1 MRTWTNWYLVYAVT
15 LGLSFSISLGLTY
28 VVRYYALRWQILDHP
43 SARKLQK
50 RPVPLLGG
58 VSIVATC
65 YVMVV
70 GSLLLVEPVR
80 QFGIEWLEIHVFQF
94 LGKDHETKLL
104 GIFGGGL
111 LIAILGLVDD
121 LHTLRPSLKLV
132 GQCVAALVLVLS
144 DMRLN
149 LFAETWLGHRS
160 TATIV
165 VSGVLTVLWVVFMTN
180 SMNLLD
186 NMDGLCAGVAAIAAF
201 SFFICALRTRE
212 AFICVLLMVFAGAVL
227 GFLVLNLYP
236 ARIYMGDTG
245 AMFCGYLLATLS
257 ILITFYNESTPS
269 RIAVAAPLLA
279 LSVPIFDT
287 VSVTYIRWRANV
299 PIFLGDRRHFSHRL
313 VNIGMTQQ
321 QAVEFIYLVAAV
333 TGLGAGLLR
342 QVNTLG
348 TVIILAQTCGL
359 FLLIVLVMR
368 AGDKGW
374 RIPSR
379 AKTTTAK
386 RPRGRYF

>member
-15 LGLSFSISLGLTY
+15 LGLSFGISMGLTF
-28 VVRYYALRWQILDHP
+28 VVRRYALRWQILDHP
-43 SARKLQK
+43 GDRKMQK

-58 VSIVATC
+58 VSIVATF
-65 YVMVV
+65 YVMVI

-104 GIFGGGL
+104 GIFAGGL

-121 LHTLRPSLKLV
+121 LQALRPWLKLL
-132 GQCVAALVLVLS
+132 GQCVAAAVLVIS

-149 LFAETWLGHRS
+149 LFAETWLGHRPVAS
-160 TATIV
+160 FI
-165 VSGVLTVLWVVFMTN
+165 VSGLLTVLWVVFMTN

-227 GFLVLNLYP
+227 GFLIHNLHP

-279 LSVPIFDT
+279 LSVPVFDT
-287 VSVTYIRWRANV
+287 MSVIYIRWRAKV
-299 PIFLGDRRHFSHRL
+299 PIFQGDRRHFSHRL

-342 QVNTLG
+342 QVNTVG
-348 TVIILAQTCGL
+348 TVIILAQTSGV
-359 FLLIVLVMR
+359 FLLIVLIMS

-374 RIPSR
+374 RVPSR
-379 AKTTTAK
+379 ESTKTPRK
-386 RPRGRYF
+386 PRGGRA

>member
-1 MRTWTNWYLVYAVT
+1 
-15 LGLSFSISLGLTY
+15 
-28 VVRYYALRWQILDHP
+28 
-43 SARKLQK
+43 
-50 RPVPLLGG
+50 
-58 VSIVATC
+58 
-65 YVMVV
+65 
-70 GSLLLVEPVR
+70 
-80 QFGIEWLEIHVFQF
+80 
-94 LGKDHETKLL
+94 
-104 GIFGGGL
+104 
-111 LIAILGLVDD
+111 
-121 LHTLRPSLKLV
+121 
-132 GQCVAALVLVLS
+132 VLVIS

-149 LFAETWLGHRS
+149 LFAETWLGHRPIAS
-160 TATIV
+160 IA
-165 VSGVLTVLWVVFMTN
+165 VSSVLTVLWVVFMTN

-227 GFLVLNLYP
+227 GFLVLNLHP

-269 RIAVAAPLLA
+269 RIAVAAPVLA

-287 VSVTYIRWRANV
+287 VSVTYIRWRAKV
-299 PIFLGDRRHFSHRL
+299 PIFQGDRRHFSHRL

-348 TVIILAQTCGL
+348 TVIILAQTFGI

-379 AKTTTAK
+379 ATTKTAK
-386 RPRGRYF
+386 QTRGPHF

>member
-15 LGLSFSISLGLTY
+15 LGLSFGISMGLTF
-28 VVRYYALRWQILDHP
+28 VVRRYALRWQILDHP
-43 SARKLQK
+43 GDRKMQK

-58 VSIVATC
+58 VSIVATF
-65 YVMVV
+65 YVMVI

-104 GIFGGGL
+104 GIFAGGL

-121 LHTLRPSLKLV
+121 LQALRPWLKLL
-132 GQCVAALVLVLS
+132 GQCVAAAVLVIS

-149 LFAETWLGHRS
+149 LFAETWLGHRPVAS
-160 TATIV
+160 FI
-165 VSGVLTVLWVVFMTN
+165 VSGLLTVLWVVFMTN

-227 GFLVLNLYP
+227 GFLIHNLHP

-287 VSVTYIRWRANV
+287 MSVIYIRWRAKV
-299 PIFLGDRRHFSHRL
+299 PIFQGDRRHFSHRL

-342 QVNTLG
+342 QVNTVG
-348 TVIILAQTCGL
+348 TVIILAQTSGV
-359 FLLIVLVMR
+359 F
-368 AGDKGW
+368 
-374 RIPSR
+374 
-379 AKTTTAK
+379 
-386 RPRGRYF
+386 